1 MQARTDGEMMERI
14 LSFAK
19 EDQRVRAVWM
29 NGSRANPNAPKD
41 RWQDFDIVY
50 AVTDM
55 PSFLESDG
63 WLGCFGERVMMQSRR
78 DQFDAYAD
86 GVPDFSGWFIYLMQF
101 ADGTR
106 IDLSLVPAENAARE
120 VLADKMCVPLL
131 DKDGLLPEIPP
142 ATDADYRVPPP
153 SALEFHC
160 CVNEFRWIFCGNVA
174 KSVARGELST
184 AQEMLGR
191 YLRKELLK
199 MLSWKASVLHGPVNP
214 GKHGKFLPRFLPKED
229 WAEFLGTYAG
239 GDFTAFRSALSAAW
253 RLFSRVSG
261 EVAEAL
267 SLPLDRE
274 EEARVL
280 RYLREAG
287 CL

>member
-1 MQARTDGEMMERI
+1 MQARTDTEMMERI
-14 LSFAK
+14 LTFAQ
-19 EDQRVRAVWM
+19 EDERVRAVWM

-55 PSFLESDG
+55 PSFLESDS
-63 WLGCFGERVMMQSRR
+63 WLDIFGERVMMQSRR
-78 DQFDAYAD
+78 DQIDAYEG

-120 VLADKMCVPLL
+120 VLKDKMCVPLL
-131 DKDGLLPEIPP
+131 DKEGLLPRIPP
-142 ATDADYRVPPP
+142 ATDEDYRVPPP
-153 SALEFHC
+153 SALEFRC
-160 CVNEFRWIFCGNVA
+160 CVNEFRWICCGNVV

-184 AQEMLGR
+184 AEEMLSR

-199 MLSWKASVLHGPVNP
+199 VLSWKASVLHGPVNP
-214 GKHGKFLPRFLPKED
+214 GKYGKFLPRFLPEED
-229 WAEFLGTYAG
+229 WAEFLRTYAG
-239 GDFTAFRSALSAAW
+239 GDFAAFRSALSAAW

-261 EVAEAL
+261 EVAAAL

-280 RYLREAG
+280 RCLEEAG